1 MKMTLDFTKQLMA
14 SQQER
19 LADLRYY
26 TGKIDGDGGPLTKL
40 AFVDFKSAHSMLA
53 RDYPGPLTMKT
64 LWSGGAKPRE
74 VAKDRVGDTP
84 NLTEARRLM
93 GVSEVP
99 GVGNNPTIMGWAKDL
114 DQWYPGDDVPWCG
127 LFVAHCQKV
136 GFPNEPQNFNRLG
149 ARAWEAY
156 GQNLGKMDIP
166 PLGSVCRLW
175 RTHLTKSWNGH
186 VFIVTGYSREAVRG
200 IGGNQSDTTSELWF
214 PKDRVLGYNVPNGLD
229 WKPAPLAKTGE
240 FSKNEA

>member
-1 MKMTLDFTKQLMA
+1 MSTFEEQLMM

-26 TGKIDGDGGPLTKL
+26 TGKIDGDGGSLTKI
-40 AFVDFKSAHSMLA
+40 AFTDFK
-53 RDYPGPLTMKT
+53 RDHGLLVREYPGPITMKT
-64 LWSGGAKPRE
+64 LWGATAKPRAL
-74 VAKDRVGDTP
+74 AKNVEGEPP
-84 NLTEARRLM
+84 NLTEARRLL

-99 GVGNNPTIMGWAKDL
+99 GAGNNPTIMQWAKDL

-127 LFVAHCQKV
+127 LFVAHCMKI
-136 GFPNEPQNFNRLG
+136 GFPDVPQDFNRLG

-156 GQNLGKMDIP
+156 GQDLGIVDVP

-175 RTHLTKSWNGH
+175 RTHKTKSWNGH
-186 VFIVTGYSREAVRG
+186 VFIVNGYSKDAVRG
-200 IGGNQSDTTSELWF
+200 IGGNQSDTTSESWF
-214 PKDRVLGYNVPNGLD
+214 PKDRVLGYNIVRGIE
-229 WKPAPLAKTGE
+229 WKSAPLAKTGE